1 MLYTDGLVERR
12 GSTLDEGLRRLT
24 AAAGDLPGL
33 PVEAVADTLLARVA
47 PDFSDDVALLV
58 LRVLPAGHRAVRG

>member
-1 MLYTDGLVERR
+1 MTLLV
-12 GSTLDEGLRRLT
+12 
-24 AAAGDLPGL
+24 AAAGDLPDL